1 MAATNTIF
9 YPLLKKGFQELNDTS
24 SEEADIDDL
33 KQKKVT
39 KFFAATDTLE
49 AGEIAQYQG
58 PDDAVNGLKNGYFYN
73 TSGQITIQSGT
84 PFIEI
89 PADIVGEFSTIKAGK
104 YYLTDTEAVTLLHY
118 RLARDG
124 NYNDYI
130 LYREGSSIDLP
141 VVGDIVCKKAYTYN
155 ENSTYYKIASVSWV
169 TGNTYDLTLTNG
181 DALTITLDSAGGS
194 YSYLHEFQNND
205 GKIFLYQKTD
215 TYSNWSPVL
224 FCDTE
229 NNNAVIY
236 APYVTAGT
244 TDTEVIISGG
254 FAQVDTQP
262 RVQGVENAQD
272 GSLIITRDVQFSGD
286 ITVQGTQTVVDTEE
300 IDSENDIIN
309 LRYNNPL
316 ALADGDISGM
326 NVLNYDGNNNN
337 LLLVVDNQGW
347 ARVGD
352 DDGTLQKLAT
362 IEDTPTDGAFVKYNT
377 TTKQLESGTIPT
389 PAEATIT
396 TAGLMSAADKVKLN
410 GIETGAQVNPT
421 VSTTTQSGVNCAKY
435 GRLCF
440 LTGSLSTGQNTIT
453 LPAAY
458 KPSNWV
464 YFTAIGSAASTAIYI
479 CGGSINPSTGVLAF
493 NKPILSISGNTI
505 SFNPTSFPISFS
517 VAYLAAS

>member
-1 MAATNTIF
+1 MATETI
-9 YPLLKKGFQELNDTS
+9 YNPLIKKGFQEIADTS
-24 SEEADIDDL
+24 SIQADINDL

-39 KFFAATDTLE
+39 KFFADTDTLE

-58 PDDAVNGLKNGYFYN
+58 PDDAVNGLQNGFFYN

-104 YYLTDTEAVTLLHY
+104 YYLTDTQAVTQLNY
-118 RLARDG
+118 RQATDS

-130 LYREGSSIDLP
+130 LFREGSTIDLP

-181 DALTITLDSAGGS
+181 DALTITLDSAGGY

-205 GKIFLYQKTD
+205 GKIFLYQKTA

-224 FCDTE
+224 LCDTE

-286 ITVQGTQTVVDTEE
+286 ITVQGTQTIVDTQQ
-300 IDSENDIIN
+300 IDSENDFIN
-309 LRYNNPL
+309 LRYNNPT
-316 ALADGDISGM
+316 ALADGDTSGM
-326 NVLNYDGNNNN
+326 SVKNYDGNDNN
-337 LLLVVDNQGW
+337 LQLVVDNKGW

-352 DDGTLQKLAT
+352 QGGTLQKLAT
-362 IEDTPTDGAFVKYNT
+362 IEETPTDGEFVKYNT

-389 PAEATIT
+389 PAEATTT
-396 TAGLMSAADKVKLN
+396 TAGLMSATDKVKLN
-410 GIETGAQVNPT
+410 GIATGAQVNPT
-421 VSTTTQSGVNCAKY
+421 VSTTTQSGINCAKY

-440 LTGSLSTGQNTIT
+440 LTGSLSSGANSIT

-458 KPSNWV
+458 KPSDWV
-464 YFTAIGSAASTAIYI
+464 NFTAIGSASITAIFI
-479 CGGSINPSTGVLAF
+479 CPGSINPNTGALSF
-493 NKPILSISGNTI
+493 SKPILSISGNTI

>member
-1 MAATNTIF
+1 MPYEYNQ
-9 YPLLKKGFQELNDTS
+9 LLKLNLQKKADLDPV
-24 SEEADIDDL
+24 EADIDDL

-39 KFFAATDTLE
+39 KFFDATDTLE
-49 AGEIAQYQG
+49 GGEIAQYQG

-73 TSGQITIQSGT
+73 TSGQITIQTGT

-124 NYNDYI
+124 NNNDYI
-130 LYREGSSIDLP
+130 LCREGSSIDLP

-205 GKIFLYQKTD
+205 GKIFLYQKTAS
-215 TYSNWSPVL
+215 YSNWSPVL

-244 TDTEVIISGG
+244 TDTEVIINGG

-262 RVQGVENAQD
+262 RVEGVENAQD

-286 ITVQGTQTVVDTEE
+286 ITVQGTQTIVDTQQ
-300 IDSENDIIN
+300 IDSENDFIN
-309 LRYNNPL
+309 LRYNNPT
-316 ALADGDISGM
+316 ALADGDTSGIS
-326 NVLNYDGNNNN
+326 VKNYDGNDNN
-337 LLLVVDNQGW
+337 LQLVVDNKGW

-352 DDGTLQKLAT
+352 EDGTLQKLAT
-362 IEDTPTDGAFVKYNT
+362 IEETPTDGAFVKYNN

-389 PAEATIT
+389 PAEATTT

-421 VSTTTQSGVNCAKY
+421 VSTTTQSGIYCAKY

-440 LTGSLSTGQNTIT
+440 LTGSISSGGNTIT

-458 KPSNWV
+458 KPANWV
-464 YFTAIGSAASTAIYI
+464 YFTAVGSASTTAIFI
-479 CGGSINPSTGVLAF
+479 CAGSINPTTGGLSF
-493 NKPILSISGNTI
+493 SKPILSISGNTI
-505 SFNPTSFPISFS
+505 TFNPTSFPISFS